1 MDKYEI
7 VVAGVGGQGVL
18 LLGTLLD
25 RAARFDGIK
34 TIIGSEIHGMA
45 QRGGSLVSYTR
56 LGKGVYGPII
66 SVGCAD
72 VIIGLEYIEG
82 LRNIERL
89 SENGCLMV
97 SDTKRPSST
106 LWLTDRSYPEKE
118 SVFTA
123 MKRSSD
129 NVSVVSAE
137 KIADSAGNI
146 RASNVVMLG
155 AAVAGVEGFPIS
167 RESFLEAIRMTLPEK
182 LVDVNI
188 KAFEAGVEAMS

>member
-1 MDKYEI
+1 MDKFEI

-25 RAARFDGIK
+25 RAARFDGIQ

-45 QRGGSLVSYTR
+45 QRGGSLISYTR

-106 LWLTDRSYPEKE
+106 LWLTDRTYPEKE

-123 MKRSSD
+123 MKKSSD

-137 KIADSAGNI
+137 EIAGVAGNI

-167 RESFLEAIRMTLPEK
+167 RGSFLEAIRMTLPEK

>member
-1 MDKYEI
+1 MDKFEI

-18 LLGTLLD
+18 LLGSLLD
-25 RAARFDGIK
+25 KAARFDGIK
-34 TIIGSEIHGMA
+34 TIVGSEIHGMA
-45 QRGGSLVSYTR
+45 QRGGPLVSYTR
-56 LGKGVYGPII
+56 LGEDVFGPII

-89 SENGCLMV
+89 SKHGCMIV

-106 LWLTDRSYPEKE
+106 MWLTDSPYPEKE
-118 SVFTA
+118 FVLAA
-123 MKRSSD
+123 MKKAAD
-129 NVSVVSAE
+129 NVLVVNAD
-137 KIADSAGNI
+137 KIAGTAGNI

-167 RESFLEAIRMTLPEK
+167 QESFMDAIRMTLPEK
-182 LVDVNI
+182 LVDINI
-188 KAFEAGVEAMS
+188 KAFKAGVEATS